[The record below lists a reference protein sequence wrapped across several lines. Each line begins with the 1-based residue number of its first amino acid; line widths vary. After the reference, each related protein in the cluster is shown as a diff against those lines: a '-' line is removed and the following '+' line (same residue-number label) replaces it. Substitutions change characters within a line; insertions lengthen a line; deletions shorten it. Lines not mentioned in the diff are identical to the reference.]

1 MGTVLSILPAVLSS
15 VSPSQSTSVWP
26 STSKSQDAGFAS
38 ASALASNSKLEELL
52 GKIEFV
58 ENCAITYCAFTGQ
71 VNPAN
76 QANMTLAY
84 LRTFN
89 ASYCGMDSSY
99 SNWDGFAWSAL
110 AGLPDPAFSSTVD
123 AMNENGY
130 YFSQFVNGDA
140 WGYLA
145 HAGDYQKHPRGKEYK
160 MVFFDDPLKKNSSL
174 DLIHLFASID
184 GTYDYTL
191 STGAIATGFLIKAN
205 IAHDIASWAGDLQSL
220 ASETIGENAIDI
232 TNYLS
237 FEPIMKISKSCSY
250 QDMIADIDAVNI
262 SYRYLGNAS
271 RLSDAM
277 RNYYSG
283 ILPSDRGKIFQQA
296 VLDDDNEDWQ
306 GSTREKFIQEVHDML
321 GLEKSGSSWRD
332 SEEYLKNP
340 SLLSDPV
347 NYAKYYIL
355 KKKGNVPLQTRI
367 KIADLFCDYVFELC

>member
-58 ENCAITYCAFTGQ
+58 ENWAIAYCALTNQ

-76 QANMTLAY
+76 QTNVTLAY

-130 YFSQFVNGDA
+130 YFSQFVNGGA
-140 WGYLA
+140 WGYLV
-145 HAGDYQKHPRGKEYK
+145 HAGDYQKHPRGETYD
-160 MVFFDDPLKKNSSL
+160 MVFFDDPLKKNNSL
-174 DLIHLFASID
+174 DLLHLFASID

-191 STGAIATGFLIKAN
+191 STGAIAIPFPISAN

-220 ASETIGENAIDI
+220 ASETIGEHAIDI
-232 TNYLS
+232 SKYLS
-237 FEPIMKISKSCSY
+237 FKPIMEISQSCSY
-250 QDMIADIDAVNI
+250 QDVIADIDAVNI
-262 SYRYLGNAS
+262 SYRYLGNAT

-277 RNYYSG
+277 RNYYTG
-283 ILPSDRGKIFQQA
+283 ILSSDRGKIFQQA
-296 VLDDDNEDWQ
+296 VLDDANEDWP
-306 GSTREKFIQEVHDML
+306 GSSREKFIQEVHDML
-321 GLEKSGSSWRD
+321 GLKKSGSSWYD
-332 SEEYLKNP
+332 SEEYLED
-340 SLLSDPV
+340 STFLSDPV
-347 NYAKYYIL
+347 NYAKYYLL
-355 KKKGNVPLQTRI
+355 KKNGNVPLQTRI